1 MAEIQE
7 RNPSSV
13 SFNELPLGESDPPYS
28 AWGLWGK
35 DDELGRTNLITPDIT
50 RKAAQTEIR
59 TGEVVQL
66 KYEIISQKRRVLQE

>member
-1 MAEIQE
+1 MA
-7 RNPSSV
+7 
-13 SFNELPLGESDPPYS
+13 ESDPPYS

-59 TGEVVQL
+59 TGQVVQL
-66 KYEIISQKRRVLQE
+66 KYEIISRSRRMKKANVTSAYL